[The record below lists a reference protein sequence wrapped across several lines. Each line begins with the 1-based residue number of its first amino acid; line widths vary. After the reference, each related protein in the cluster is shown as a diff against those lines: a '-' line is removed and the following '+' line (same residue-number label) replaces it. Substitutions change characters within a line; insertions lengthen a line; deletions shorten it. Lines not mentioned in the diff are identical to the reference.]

1 MNKNGRLHES
11 SSFSID
17 TMAER
22 VFCVLRRVLSD
33 RVYGITGVDL
43 YVFFKDTDDVPFV
56 SCSDAGDLFEVERDI
71 CATLLGRLYQKYI
84 DGFPTKASE
93 NAFLRR
99 VRFIVEDPFTS
110 KLMTEARILPTGYT
124 FHPEEHPEF
133 ESVFT
138 NEIVEQVAKELEK

>member
-1 MNKNGRLHES
+1 
-11 SSFSID
+11 
-17 TMAER
+17 
-22 VFCVLRRVLSD
+22 
-33 RVYGITGVDL
+33 
-43 YVFFKDTDDVPFV
+43 
-56 SCSDAGDLFEVERDI
+56 
-71 CATLLGRLYQKYI
+71 
-84 DGFPTKASE
+84 GFPTKASE